1 MSELTVYLHSM
12 PSHEL
17 TKRIALDTSEQGLTS
32 NPRRIV
38 IERFILLTRHF
49 MTDFFQ
55 EIRPDLEKHAY
66 NYPFFKRTVDEQL

>member
-1 MSELTVYLHSM
+1 M

-38 IERFILLTRHF
+38 IERFILLTRQF
-49 MTDFFQ
+49 
-55 EIRPDLEKHAY
+55 EIQPDLEKHAY